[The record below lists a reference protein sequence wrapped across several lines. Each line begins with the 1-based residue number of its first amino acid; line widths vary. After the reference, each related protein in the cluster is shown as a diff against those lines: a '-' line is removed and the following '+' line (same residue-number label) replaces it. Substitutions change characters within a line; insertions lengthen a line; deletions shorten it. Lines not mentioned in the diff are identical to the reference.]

1 MWHFK
6 TKLIIPQY
14 VLRTS
19 DHHYV
24 TDPVTW
30 SSVKK
35 KEPKKGLPGIPQV
48 VNYRRF
54 GKFAHSFV
62 L

>member
-35 KEPKKGLPGIPQV
+35 KRAQKGPTW
-48 VNYRRF
+48 NTTS
-54 GKFAHSFV
+54 GKLQKV
-62 L
+62 W